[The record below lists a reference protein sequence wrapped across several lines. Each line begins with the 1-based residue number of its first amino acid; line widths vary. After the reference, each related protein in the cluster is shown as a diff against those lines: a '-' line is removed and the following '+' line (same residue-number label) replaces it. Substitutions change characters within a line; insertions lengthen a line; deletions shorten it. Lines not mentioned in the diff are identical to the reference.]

1 MKIVVLDGF
10 TLNPGDLSWEGV
22 ERLGTTIIFDRT
34 APDSIVERASDA
46 DAVLTNKVPLR
57 AATLSALGRLRYIGV
72 TATGVDIID
81 LEAARAAN
89 VTVSNVP
96 AYGTNSVA
104 QFTIALLLELCHQI
118 GKHAEA
124 IKGGAWSESKDW
136 SFTLTPQLEL
146 AGKTLGVIGYGRI
159 GRRVAEIG
167 HALGMRILAYV
178 RHPANPPAWDGF
190 AWAPL
195 EALLAAS
202 DVVTLHCPLT
212 SETQGLINA
221 SRLEMMKSSA
231 FLLNT
236 SRGALVD
243 SAALAEALTRGTI
256 AGAALDVLSQ
266 EPPQPEHPMLSAP
279 NCILTPHMAWATR
292 EARARCMKTV
302 VDNLVA
308 FVAGRP
314 QNVVGN

>member
-10 TLNPGDLSWEGV
+10 TLNPGDLSWDGV
-22 ERLGTTIIFDRT
+22 ERLGTTVIFDRT

-57 AATLSALGRLRYIGV
+57 AATLGALDRLRYIGV

-81 LEAARAAN
+81 LAAAQAAN
-89 VTVSNVP
+89 ITVTNVP

-104 QFTIALLLELCHQI
+104 QFTIALLLELCHRI

-124 IKGGAWSESKDW
+124 VKAGAWDKSKDW

-167 HALGMRILAYV
+167 HALGMQILACGH
-178 RHPANPPAWDGF
+178 HPANPPAWDGF

-221 SRLEMMKSSA
+221 TRLGMMKSSA

-236 SRGALVD
+236 SRGAVVD
-243 SAALAEALTRGTI
+243 AAALAEALNRGTI

-266 EPPQPEHPMLSAP
+266 EPPQRDQPLLSAP

-292 EARARCMKTV
+292 DARARCMKTT
-302 VDNLVA
+302 VDNLAA
-308 FVAGRP
+308 FVAGGG